1 MSMDD
6 HPTNQTLRLAVLEGL
21 LPRGVAPGGYSGGYT
36 PLVLDGYTSEEV
48 EAMVKI
54 LAHEGLVNM
63 YFFKEG
69 LGVRKHVG
77 GTLTDKGRE
86 YLASR
91 ARGNRDPAGDGAQ
104 PRDSVSDRAEH
115 RRRGRD

>member
-1 MSMDD
+1 MNMDD
-6 HPTNQTLRLAVLEGL
+6 QTLRLAVLEGL
-21 LPRGVAPGGYSGGYT
+21 LPRGVAPGGYTGGYT

-54 LAHEGLVNM
+54 LAHEGLVNT

-69 LGVRKHVG
+69 LGVRELIG

-86 YLASR
+86 YLVSR
-91 ARGNRDPAGDGAQ
+91 GKGKKT
-104 PRDSVSDRAEH
+104 
-115 RRRGRD
+115 

>member
-1 MSMDD
+1 MSID
-6 HPTNQTLRLAVLEGL
+6 QTLRLAVLEGL
-21 LPRGVAPGGYSGGYT
+21 RPRRVAPGGYTGGYT
-36 PLVLDGYTSEEV
+36 PLVLDGYTSEQV

-54 LAHEGLVNM
+54 LDHEGLVNT
-63 YFFKEG
+63 YFFKDG

-91 ARGNRDPAGDGAQ
+91 TNGKTT
-104 PRDSVSDRAEH
+104 
-115 RRRGRD
+115 